1 MLKPVSAAMSAA
13 LVVLGAPALATGDA
27 KATNCAATAGIVSE
41 AIAQRRADAPMQG
54 VIDFLRSDAAGVDD
68 RYDQTIPV
76 LVGWVYTLEPAQ
88 LTPDAAAAFEQQ
100 CLDYDG

>member
-1 MLKPVSAAMSAA
+1 MLKSVSAAVSAA
-13 LVVLGAPALATGDA
+13 LVVLGTPALAAGDA
-27 KATNCAATAGIVSE
+27 KIANCAATAGIVSE
-41 AIAQRRADAPMQG
+41 AIAQRKADAPKQG
-54 VIDFLRSDAAGVDD
+54 AIDFLRSDAAGVDD

-76 LVGWVYTLEPAQ
+76 LVEWVYTLEPAQ